1 MFTSNQIY
9 EFLRNG
15 EVSLRELPESDD
27 TVRLLPLLLDPDRVD
42 TLDLEDRPD
51 SDPEPDPDPDPDLDP
66 AEVLSVF
73 EDRPDFVVRLE
84 LDVRP
89 DFEEMPETSERSDLD
104 DNSETE
110 DTLVLE
116 VIPDTVDRAVVDL
129 FCSGSG
135 CAWIVMTLEEHAFDF
150 KQHQQFCIFPHLTL
164 SLD

>member
-15 EVSLRELPESDD
+15 DVSLRELPESDD
-27 TVRLLPLLLDPDRVD
+27 TVRLLLLLLDPDRVD

-51 SDPEPDPDPDPDLDP
+51 SDPDPDPDPDLDP
-66 AEVLSVF
+66 ADLIVFSVF
-73 EDRPDFVVRLE
+73 EDRPDFAVRLE
-84 LDVRP
+84 FDVRP
-89 DFEEMPETSERSDLD
+89 DREEMPETSERSDLD
-104 DNSETE
+104 DNSDTE

-135 CAWIVMTLEEHAFDF
+135 SAWIVMTLEEE
-150 KQHQQFCIFPHLTL
+150 HQKFCIFPHLTL

>member
-1 MFTSNQIY
+1 MFTSDYIY

-15 EVSLRELPESDD
+15 DISLRELPESED

-51 SDPEPDPDPDPDLDP
+51 SDPDPDPDLDP
-66 AEVLSVF
+66 ADLIVFSVF
-73 EDRPDFVVRLE
+73 EDRPDFAVRLE
-84 LDVRP
+84 FDVRP
-89 DFEEMPETSERSDLD
+89 DREEMPETSERSDLD
-104 DNSETE
+104 DNSDTE

-135 CAWIVMTLEEHAFDF
+135 CAWIVITLGEEQ
-150 KQHQQFCIFPHLTL
+150 KQFGIFTHLTL